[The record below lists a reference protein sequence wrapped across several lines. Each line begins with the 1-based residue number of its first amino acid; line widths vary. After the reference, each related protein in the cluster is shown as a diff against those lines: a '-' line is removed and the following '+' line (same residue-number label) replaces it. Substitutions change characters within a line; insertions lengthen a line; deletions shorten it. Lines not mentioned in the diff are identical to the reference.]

1 MKEEQVKKV
10 SMNLTNCTRVT
21 EFILVGLPSVWG
33 MENMIFTCVFLLYLL
48 CLMGNGLIIVM
59 VILDHHL
66 QKPMYFF
73 LSNLSCIDIGH
84 TTAFIPKLLVNY
96 LSANNSICFYCC
108 ITQLFFY
115 FFFGVTEFFI
125 ITLISLDRYIAIC
138 HPLRYS
144 TIMTSGVCFKLAITA
159 WFGGFF
165 SILYQGL
172 LTASLPYCASN
183 VINHF
188 YCDEGPLLKISGGD
202 THVIEALG
210 FLLTVVVIMSSLLF
224 TLISYL
230 FIICTILRMP
240 STTRQQR
247 AFSTCASH
255 LVVVCILYGSVF
267 FVYLRPNVKN
277 SSFSRM
283 KSVSILYTMVAPALN
298 PFIYTIRNNEVK
310 DAVRKLLERKT
321 AGVPNLMA

>member
-1 MKEEQVKKV
+1 MD
-10 SMNLTNCTRVT
+10 LTNCTRVV
-21 EFILVGLPSVWG
+21 EFILVGLPRVWG
-33 MENMIFTCVFLLYLL
+33 LEGLMHASIFLLYLL
-48 CLMGNGLIIVM
+48 CLMGNGLIIVV

-96 LSANNSICFYCC
+96 VSANNSICFYCC
-108 ITQLFFY
+108 ITQLYFY
-115 FFFGVTEFFI
+115 FLFGVTEFFI
-125 ITLISLDRYIAIC
+125 MTLISLDRYLAIC
-138 HPLRYS
+138 YPLRYG
-144 TIMTSGVCFKLAITA
+144 TIMTSGVCLKLAIGA
-159 WFGGFF
+159 WLGGFF
-165 SILYQGL
+165 SILCQIVMI
-172 LTASLPYCASN
+172 AELPYCTSN

-188 YCDEGPLLKISGGD
+188 YCDVGPVLKIAGGD
-202 THVIEALG
+202 IQVIEVLG

-230 FIICTILRMP
+230 FIISTILQMP

-255 LVVVCILYGSVF
+255 LIVVCIVYGSVF
-267 FVYLRPNVKN
+267 FVYLRPTVKN
-277 SSFSRM
+277 SSFSRL
-283 KSVSILYTMVAPALN
+283 KSVSILYTMVSPVLN

-310 DAVRKLLERKT
+310 EAVRKLLERK
-321 AGVPNLMA
+321 APGLPDLLA

>member
-1 MKEEQVKKV
+1 
-10 SMNLTNCTRVT
+10 MNLTNCTRVT
-21 EFILVGLPSVWG
+21 EFILVGFPSVWG

-73 LSNLSCIDIGH
+73 LSNLSCLDIGQ
-84 TTAFIPKLLVNY
+84 TTALIPKLLVNY

-108 ITQLFFY
+108 ITQLLFY

-144 TIMTSGVCFKLAITA
+144 TIMTSGVCFKLAIAA

-165 SILYQGL
+165 SILYQGVL
-172 LTASLPYCASN
+172 IASLPYCASN

-240 STTRQQR
+240 STTKQQR
-247 AFSTCASH
+247 VFSTCVSH
-255 LVVVCILYGSVF
+255 LVVVCMLYGSVF
-267 FVYLRPNVKN
+267 FVYLRPNVKD

-283 KSVSILYTMVAPALN
+283 KIVSVVNTIVVPMLN
-298 PFIYTIRNNEVK
+298 PFIYTIRNNELK
-310 DAVRKLLERKT
+310 EAVWKALRKKSLAFPKL
-321 AGVPNLMA
+321 